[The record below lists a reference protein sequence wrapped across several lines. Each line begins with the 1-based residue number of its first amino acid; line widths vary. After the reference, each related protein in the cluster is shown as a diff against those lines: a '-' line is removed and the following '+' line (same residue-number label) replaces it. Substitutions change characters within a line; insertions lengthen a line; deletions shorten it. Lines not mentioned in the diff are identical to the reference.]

1 MRSAR
6 TLLTGAA
13 LAATVL
19 LAAPAAYAED
29 GATELT
35 WEQKQA
41 KAATA
46 EGQKTWE
53 EKQATGKPG
62 STTTEQTAGET
73 TAEAATEHKQPK
85 GGVHTGGGGTALSGG
100 GLAAGT
106 VLLAGGLGVGAH
118 VLRRRPGVSD
128 AV

>member
-41 KAATA
+41 KAATT

-53 EKQATGKPG
+53 EKQATGKPDG
-62 STTTEQTAGET
+62 SATQDEATTEY
-73 TAEAATEHKQPK
+73 KQPK
-85 GGVHTGGGGTALSGG
+85 GGVQAGGGGTALSGG
-100 GLAAGT
+100 GLAVGA

-118 VLRRRPGVSD
+118 LLRRRPGVTGT
-128 AV
+128 A